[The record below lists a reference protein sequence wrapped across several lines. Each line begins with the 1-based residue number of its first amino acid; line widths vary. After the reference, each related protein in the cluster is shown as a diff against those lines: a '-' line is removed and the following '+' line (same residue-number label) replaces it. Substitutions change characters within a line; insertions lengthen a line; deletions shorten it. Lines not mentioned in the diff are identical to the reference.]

1 MTTEEA
7 KEFLD
12 YLRTKGSILGMES
25 IRRLCDKIGNPQEYG
40 KIIHI
45 AGTNGKGSTGKL
57 LEAALMA
64 AGFHVGRYSSP
75 AVFSYEEIIQVN
87 GKSISRED
95 FTALLARLKAACAEI
110 EGEGQP
116 CPTSFEVETAAAFL
130 YFQEQR
136 CDFSIIEVGM
146 GGRTDA
152 TNILSNPVASVITSI
167 SKDHTGFLGNTLA
180 EIAGMKAG
188 IIKKNGVVVKL
199 FQEDEVNRVIE
210 DEIRRVQGSTKN
222 LFWARKEDYPV
233 VSMKL
238 TGMTVR
244 EKASMFRQ
252 EDAGGQEAPGGQQA
266 EAYWRFALTGACQ
279 QENIACAITTLKAL
293 EEAGVFPFSEKAE
306 DIREAWA
313 QTKWPGRF
321 EQICQKP
328 LCIIDGCHNPDAA
341 GKLRETV
348 KTLLKDYRI
357 HFVIGVLK
365 DKEYDRIFEQVLP
378 LGADA
383 ICVTP
388 NGPRGLAAEE
398 LSKVAKRYLTD
409 VECRESVEAAV
420 ESAFEKCTEKED
432 MVLGFGS
439 LSYLGEV
446 KDYVNGLC
454 QSSDSE

>member
-1 MTTEEA
+1 MTTKEA
-7 KEFLD
+7 KEFLE
-12 YLRTKGSILGMES
+12 YLRQKGSILGMES

-40 KIIHI
+40 RIIHI

-57 LEAALMA
+57 LEAAFMA
-64 AGFHVGRYSSP
+64 AGYKVGRYSSP
-75 AVFSYEEIIQVN
+75 AVFAYEEIIQVN
-87 GKSISRED
+87 GKNISWEELTSLFEQLKQACDGIED
-95 FTALLARLKAACAEI
+95 
-110 EGEGQP
+110 EGHP
-116 CPTSFEVETAAAFL
+116 CPTSFEAETAAAFL
-130 YFQEQR
+130 YFKEQQ

-152 TNILSNPVASVITSI
+152 TNVLMNPVASVITSI

-188 IIKKNGVVVKL
+188 IIKKCGVVIKL
-199 FQEDEVNRVIE
+199 FQEGEVNRAIE
-210 DEIRRVQGSTKN
+210 EEITKVQGSCKN
-222 LFWARKEDYPV
+222 LFWARKEEYPV
-233 VSMKL
+233 ASMKIG
-238 TGMTVR
+238 GMTVQDG
-244 EKASMFRQ
+244 KTA
-252 EDAGGQEAPGGQQA
+252 
-266 EAYWRFALTGACQ
+266 WNFALTGACQ

-293 EEAGVFPFSEKAE
+293 EEAGVFPLSEKAE
-306 DIREAWA
+306 AIKEAWT

-321 EQICQKP
+321 EKISNKP

-348 KTLLKDYRI
+348 QELLKGYRI

-365 DKEYDRIFEQVLP
+365 DKDYDRIFEQVLP
-378 LGADA
+378 LGVDA

-388 NGPRGLAAEE
+388 KGPRGLAAEE
-398 LSKVAKRYLTD
+398 LSKVAKRYLPE
-409 VECRESVEAAV
+409 VECRDSVEAAV
-420 ESAFEKCTEKED
+420 ESAFEKCIKKRD

-446 KDYVNGLC
+446 KDYVNGIC